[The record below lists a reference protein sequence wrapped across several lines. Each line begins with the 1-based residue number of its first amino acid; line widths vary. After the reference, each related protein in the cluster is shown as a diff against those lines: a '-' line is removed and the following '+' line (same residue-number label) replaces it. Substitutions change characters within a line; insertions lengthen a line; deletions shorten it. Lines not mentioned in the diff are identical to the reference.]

1 MGARLSERCRELPP
15 ACFAPV
21 MATGIVSRALGQ
33 AGAHAVSGV
42 LFGLAA
48 ALYVPLLAAAGVKAA
63 VHRGTVRAELRDPGR
78 LFGHYTLVAASGV
91 LAGGAAGG
99 PDRIAGWALLA
110 VAVVVWAGLA
120 RATVR
125 LRRAEPDAVLR
136 RADGIWFLA
145 TVGLQAIVL
154 TLTSLAPTRPGLAV
168 ALVLWGAGLPL
179 YAGTLAL
186 VLRRLRHHPPRPAQ
200 ALPSYWVT
208 MGAAAISTLAG
219 GRLLGHEELLPGP
232 ARGLVG
238 GTVVALWVWATVLI
252 PPLVT
257 AGVWRHLRHRVPFAY
272 EPTLW
277 CVVFPLGM
285 YATATA
291 QLAGEHRID
300 TGAVPHGLLAWLALS
315 VWLAVGARCLT
326 GRAAGGARR
335 GAAGGAAGGAAV

>member
-1 MGARLSERCRELPP
+1 MGSRLSDRCRDLPP

-33 AGAHAVSGV
+33 AGAHVVSGV
-42 LFGLAA
+42 LFGVAA
-48 ALYVPLLAAAGVKAA
+48 ALYLPLLAASGVKAA
-63 VHRGTVRAELRDPGR
+63 VHRAALRAELGDPGR

-91 LAGGAAGG
+91 LATRLAGG
-99 PDRIAGWALLA
+99 PARPAGWALLA
-110 VAVVVWAGLA
+110 VAVAGWTGLA
-120 RATVR
+120 RATAR
-125 LRRAEPDAVLR
+125 LRRTGPKAVPR

-186 VLRRLRHHPPRPAQ
+186 VVRRLWHDPPRPAQ

-219 GRLLGHEELLPGP
+219 ARLLVHERLLPGP
-232 ARGLVG
+232 VRGPLE
-238 GTVVALWVWATVLI
+238 GTVVALWIWATVLI
-252 PPLVT
+252 PPLVA

-285 YATATA
+285 YATATG
-291 QLAGEHRID
+291 QVAGEHLID
-300 TGAVPHGLLAWLALS
+300 TVAVPHGLPAWVALAA
-315 VWLAVGARCLT
+315 WLAVGARCLT
-326 GRAAGGARR
+326 GRPG
-335 GAAGGAAGGAAV
+335 GGAAV

>member
-1 MGARLSERCRELPP
+1 MGTRLSDRCRRLPP

-48 ALYVPLLAAAGVKAA
+48 ALYLPLLAAAGVKTA
-63 VHRGTVRAELRDPGR
+63 VHREAVRAELRDPGL

-91 LAGGAAGG
+91 LATRLTGG
-99 PDRIAGWALLA
+99 PARIAGWALLA
-110 VAVVVWAGLA
+110 LAVVVWAGLA
-120 RATVR
+120 RAAAR
-125 LRRAEPDAVLR
+125 LRRAGPEAVPR
-136 RADGIWFLA
+136 RADGSWFLA

-154 TLTSLAPTRPGLAV
+154 TLTGLAPTRPGLAV
-168 ALVLWGAGLPL
+168 ALVLWAAGLPL

-186 VLRRLRHHPPRPAQ
+186 VLRRLRRHPPRPAQ

-219 GRLLGHEELLPGP
+219 ARLLEHEELLPGP

-238 GTVVALWVWATVLI
+238 GTVLALWVWATVLF
-252 PPLVT
+252 PPLAA
-257 AGVWRHLRHRVPFAY
+257 AGVWRHLRHRVPFAH
-272 EPTLW
+272 EPALW

-300 TGAVPHGLLAWLALS
+300 AGAVPHGLPAWLALS
-315 VWLAVGARCLT
+315 AWLAVGTRRLT
-326 GRAAGGARR
+326 DRT
-335 GAAGGAAGGAAV
+335 AGGAAL

>member
-1 MGARLSERCRELPP
+1 MGARLSDRCRDLPP

-33 AGAHAVSGV
+33 AGAHAVSGI
-42 LFGLAA
+42 LFGVAA
-48 ALYVPLLAAAGVKAA
+48 ALYLPLLAAAGVKAA
-63 VHRGTVRAELRDPGR
+63 VHRGALRAELRDPGR

-91 LAGGAAGG
+91 LATRLAEG
-99 PDRIAGWALLA
+99 PGRIAGCVLLA
-110 VAVVVWAGLA
+110 VAVVVWAGLV
-120 RATVR
+120 RATAR
-125 LRRAEPDAVLR
+125 LRHAGPEPVWC

-154 TLTSLAPTRPGLAV
+154 TLTSLAATRRVLAV
-168 ALVLWGAGLPL
+168 ALLLWSAGLPL

-186 VLRRLRHHPPRPAQ
+186 VVRRLRHHPPRPAQ

-219 GRLLGHEELLPGP
+219 ARLLVHEELLPGP
-232 ARGLVG
+232 VRGPLA

-252 PPLVT
+252 PPLVA

-300 TGAVPHGLLAWLALS
+300 AVAVPCRLLAWLALS
-315 VWLAVGARCLT
+315 AWLAVGARCLT
-326 GRAAGGARR
+326 GRPGS
-335 GAAGGAAGGAAV
+335 GAAGQYT